1 MSITKCYSSL
11 FHSHSHPSIEHTC
24 LDTFFSDPTHQ
35 VPTYILFSSPT
46 PPSSSSD
53 TYLLLLHSFLF
64 LSQFSPVPFVT
75 PCHSCHPHHPH
86 NPCHRHPRHAHYTP
100 VTPCY
105 TLLQL
110 LHLVIHCYTTLT
122 PCYTPVTPI
131 TPVEPVTLVPPATLV
146 TPVVT
151 VTPLTL
157 VTPLIPFLIPASP
170 EIVSL
175 KNFRVKIQSCTPYS

>member
-11 FHSHSHPSIEHTC
+11 YHSHSHPSIEHTC
-24 LDTFFSDPTHQ
+24 LDTFFSDPTH
-35 VPTYILFSSPT
+35 
-46 PPSSSSD
+46 
-53 TYLLLLHSFLF
+53 
-64 LSQFSPVPFVT
+64 
-75 PCHSCHPHHPH
+75 
-86 NPCHRHPRHAHYTP
+86 
-100 VTPCY
+100 CY
-105 TLLQL
+105 TL

-157 VTPLIPFLIPASP
+157 VTLLLPFLIPASP

-175 KNFRVKIQSCTPYS
+175 QNFRVKIQSCTSTTCFFCFDINIMAFVTASTTWIFFQHQQHCFCFVPM